1 MTRFDLTEK
10 QAQAILDMR
19 LQKLTSLETKKIV
32 DELEEVRALI
42 RELKELLASE
52 EKIRQLIKSETQQ
65 IADTYGDER
74 RTEIVPDE
82 IEHIDIE
89 DLIQRED
96 MVVVISHRGYIK
108 RVPLT
113 SYRSQGRG
121 GKGLSSSNLMEDDF
135 IQHIFI
141 GSTHDHILF
150 LTNEGKAY
158 WLKVHEIPEGSRA
171 ARGAHIRGLLQISAN
186 DEIAA
191 VVSIEDFSDEQ
202 FLFFATA
209 EGRVKKVRI
218 SEFSNAKKRGITAI
232 NLRGGDRVIRAQL
245 TSGTDEMMI
254 VTRAGNGLRFREDE
268 VRVMGRSSQGVQGIR
283 LREGDEVAGCTAV
296 SAEEEMLLVTE
307 FGYGKRS
314 SYEEFSVHG
323 RGTRGQTAY
332 GGTDRT
338 GEVVGVVSVRDGH
351 DVMIITSQGNTIK
364 VNVSQITRQGRSAR
378 GVRLVDIESPDYVVA
393 LGRAGN
399 GEERN
404 AGSDQNARSAEDA
417 GSEEESSVTAPG
429 SDEQSGTDQED
440 QSSGE
445 PDSESG
451 DSSGDEWSSEDQ
463 DGPSDESSPDD
474 EDRSE

>member
-1 MTRFDLTEK
+1 M
-10 QAQAILDMR
+10 I
-19 LQKLTSLETKKIV
+19 
-32 DELEEVRALI
+32 
-42 RELKELLASE
+42 
-52 EKIRQLIKSETQQ
+52 
-65 IADTYGDER
+65 
-74 RTEIVPDE
+74 
-82 IEHIDIE
+82 
-89 DLIQRED
+89 
-96 MVVVISHRGYIK
+96 
-108 RVPLT
+108 
-113 SYRSQGRG
+113 
-121 GKGLSSSNLMEDDF
+121 
-135 IQHIFI
+135 
-141 GSTHDHILF
+141 
-150 LTNEGKAY
+150 
-158 WLKVHEIPEGSRA
+158 
-171 ARGAHIRGLLQISAN
+171 
-186 DEIAA
+186 
-191 VVSIEDFSDEQ
+191 
-202 FLFFATA
+202 
-209 EGRVKKVRI
+209 
-218 SEFSNAKKRGITAI
+218 
-232 NLRGGDRVIRAQL
+232 
-245 TSGTDEMMI
+245 I

-404 AGSDQNARSAEDA
+404 AGSERNARSEQDAGPEQDVGSQQDA
-417 GSEEESSVTAPG
+417 GSQQESSAPAPG
-429 SDEQSGTDQED
+429 PDEQGETDQQD
-440 QSSGE
+440 QSSAE

-451 DSSGDEWSSEDQ
+451 DSSGDESASDDGDQ
-463 DGPSDESSPDD
+463 PSDRSGPDD
-474 EDRSE
+474 ENRSE